1 MADSNGET
9 CRSPLSEQQ
18 QMYLLKRIKINIK
31 LILYSLIKKVQ
42 NNKNLTIVIKQSL
55 WKYSK

>member
-9 CRSPLSEQQ
+9 CQSPLSEQQ

-31 LILYSLIKKVQ
+31 LIFFNSLIRKV
-42 NNKNLTIVIKQSL
+42 KIIKT
-55 WKYSK
+55 